1 MAVRKLNKK
10 GLFLT
15 FISIAIVA
23 AMIAIFTPSNISL
36 EKDISAVK
44 ARVENVNEYVFD
56 LENVYLENT
65 LNAIGRRAII
75 ELIDY
80 MQEETIRT
88 GTEVFLSNFH
98 DSFSEVLLDGT
109 IGGTPIDNFIDPDVM
124 TGNT

>member
-1 MAVRKLNKK
+1 MAIRKLNKK

-23 AMIAIFTPSNISL
+23 AMIAIFTPPNISL

-75 ELIDY
+75 ALIDY

-98 DSFSEVLLDGT
+98 ESVIWQFQLNLQKQLLL
-109 IGGTPIDNFIDPDVM
+109 M
-124 TGNT
+124 TKS